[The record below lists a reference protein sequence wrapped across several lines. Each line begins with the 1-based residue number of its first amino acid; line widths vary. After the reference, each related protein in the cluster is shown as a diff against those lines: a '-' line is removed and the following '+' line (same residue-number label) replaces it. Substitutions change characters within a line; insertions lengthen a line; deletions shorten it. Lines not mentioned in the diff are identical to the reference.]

1 MLVSLKCKQ
10 TQMVLC
16 VVVGCGR
23 KSGKGDTQG
32 FFRIPSVV
40 KHQGEEFEDLTTERR
55 NSWISAISRDDTD
68 TKNVLEN
75 ERVCE
80 RHFVSGRPSPNW
92 DKFNVDWIPTLNLGK
107 RIHKQKDV
115 EAATKRAERAKARR
129 KRVIERQENEAAR
142 KRKLLDQRGEQV
154 ANMDFREASTSTS
167 SEIVEDHSRKI
178 QPEEPDTQ
186 QPDIS
191 SAACASDEETMA
203 VVFHDAETQ
212 TEESATFPPVDAE
225 TQTEEFEYIFS
236 RPSGYQ
242 APDQDFFQ
250 SDDKVRFYTGLPSFE
265 ILMVAFEHVSPHVTR
280 KTHSLSRFQEFVMV
294 LMKLRLNV
302 PFQDLAYRFMV
313 SVPTVS
319 RIFSSWLVV
328 MDTRL
333 FPLVSWPDREQLW
346 KTMPMCFQHA
356 FGRKVTVII
365 DCFEVFIERPSN
377 LLARAQTFSSYKH
390 HNTIKILIG
399 ITPQGTVSFVSEAW
413 GGRTSDK
420 HLTEHSG
427 FLDQLLPGDMVMADR
442 GFTIAECVGLKQAK
456 LVIPALTKG
465 KSQLDPVD
473 VEKTRGIAS
482 VRIHVERVIGLLR
495 RKYTILESTLPTDF
509 LACNPNGPPA
519 SQIPMI
525 DRIVRVCSA
534 LINLFP
540 PIIPFD

>member
-1 MLVSLKCKQ
+1 
-10 TQMVLC
+10 MVLC

-23 KSGKGDTQG
+23 KSGKGNTQG

-80 RHFVSGRPSPNW
+80 CHFVSGRPSPNW

-129 KRVIERQENEAAR
+129 KRLQG

-167 SEIVEDHSRKI
+167 SEIVEDHSGEI

-191 SAACASDEETMA
+191 SAACAAMKKQWRLYFTTLKHRQKNLPH
-203 VVFHDAETQ
+203 FH
-212 TEESATFPPVDAE
+212 
-225 TQTEEFEYIFS
+225 
-236 RPSGYQ
+236 
-242 APDQDFFQ
+242 Q
-250 SDDKVRFYTGLPSFE
+250 STLKLRLKSPFYTGLPSFE

-399 ITPQGTVSFVSEAW
+399 ITPQGTVPFVSEAW

-420 HLTEHSG
+420 YLTEHSG
-427 FLDQLLPGDMVMADR
+427 FLEQLLPGDMVMADR
-442 GFTIAECVGLKQAK
+442 GFTIAESVGLKQAK
-456 LVIPALTKG
+456 LVIPAFTKG

-473 VEKTRGIAS
+473 VEKTRGMAS

-534 LINLFP
+534 LINLCP

>member
-1 MLVSLKCKQ
+1 
-10 TQMVLC
+10 MVLC

-23 KSGKGDTQG
+23 KSGKRNTQG

-55 NSWISAISRDDTD
+55 NSWISAISRGDTD
-68 TKNVLEN
+68 TKNVLES

-92 DKFNVDWIPTLNLGK
+92 NKFNVDWIPTLNLGK

-129 KRVIERQENEAAR
+129 KSVIEQQEKEAAK
-142 KRKLLDQRGEQV
+142 KRKLLDQSGEHV
-154 ANMDFREASTSTS
+154 ANIGFREASTSTS
-167 SEIVEDHSRKI
+167 SEIVEDHSGEI
-178 QPEEPDTQ
+178 QPEEPD
-186 QPDIS
+186 IS
-191 SAACASDEETMA
+191 SVACASNEETMA
-203 VVFHDAETQ
+203 AEF
-212 TEESATFPPVDAE
+212 AIFPPVDAE
-225 TQTEEFEYIFS
+225 TQTEDFEYMFD

-242 APDQDFFQ
+242 APDRDFFQ
-250 SDDKVRFYTGLPSFE
+250 TDDKVRFYTGLPSFE
-265 ILMVAFEHVSPHVTR
+265 ILMVAFEYVSPHVTR
-280 KTHSLSRFQEFVMV
+280 KTQSLSRFQEFVMV
-294 LMKLRLNV
+294 LMELRLNV
-302 PFQDLAYRFMV
+302 PLQDPAYRFMV

-319 RIFSSWLVV
+319 RIFSSWMVV

-346 KTMPMCFQHA
+346 KTMPMCFQYA
-356 FGRKVTVII
+356 FGRKVTVVI
-365 DCFEVFIERPSN
+365 DCFEVFIERPTN

-399 ITPQGTVSFVSEAW
+399 ITPQGTVSFVSQAW

-420 HLTEHSG
+420 YLTENCG
-427 FLDQLLPGDMVMADR
+427 FLDHLLPGDMVMADR
-442 GFTIAECVGLKQAK
+442 GFTIAESVGLKQAK
-456 LVIPALTKG
+456 LVIPAFTKG

-509 LACNPNGPPA
+509 LACNLNGPPE
-519 SQIPMI
+519 SQIPVI

-534 LINLFP
+534 LVNLCP

>member
-1 MLVSLKCKQ
+1 
-10 TQMVLC
+10 MVLW

-23 KSGKGDTQG
+23 KSGKGNTQG

-154 ANMDFREASTSTS
+154 ANMDFREVSTSTS
-167 SEIVEDHSRKI
+167 SEIVEDHGGEI

-250 SDDKVRFYTGLPSFE
+250 SDDKVHFYTGLPSFE

-346 KTMPMCFQHA
+346 KTMPTCFQHA

-377 LLARAQTFSSYKH
+377 LLARAQTFSSCKH

-399 ITPQGTVSFVSEAW
+399 ITPQGTVSFVNEA
-413 GGRTSDK
+413 
-420 HLTEHSG
+420 
-427 FLDQLLPGDMVMADR
+427 
-442 GFTIAECVGLKQAK
+442 
-456 LVIPALTKG
+456 
-465 KSQLDPVD
+465 
-473 VEKTRGIAS
+473 
-482 VRIHVERVIGLLR
+482 
-495 RKYTILESTLPTDF
+495 
-509 LACNPNGPPA
+509 
-519 SQIPMI
+519 
-525 DRIVRVCSA
+525 
-534 LINLFP
+534 
-540 PIIPFD
+540 